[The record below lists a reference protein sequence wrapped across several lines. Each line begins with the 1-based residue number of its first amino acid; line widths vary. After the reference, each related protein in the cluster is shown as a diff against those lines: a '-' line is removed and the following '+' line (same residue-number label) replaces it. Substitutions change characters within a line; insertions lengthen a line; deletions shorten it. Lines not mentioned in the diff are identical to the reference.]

1 MIFKNNKYFAFVIYV
16 QLFQLTV
23 YKMLPPGG
31 TKRAQLKLLID
42 TQCLPKKDTFQSE
55 SSNQWSVRPA
65 GILIWL
71 IDHVQQLGLNNRC
84 WSVVLKLVATQKP
97 TLFTPTQLKL

>member
-42 TQCLPKKDTFQSE
+42 TQCLPKRRTPFNQSLVI
-55 SSNQWSVRPA
+55 N
-65 GILIWL
+65 
-71 IDHVQQLGLNNRC
+71 DQLGL
-84 WSVVLKLVATQKP
+84 LGY
-97 TLFTPTQLKL
+97 